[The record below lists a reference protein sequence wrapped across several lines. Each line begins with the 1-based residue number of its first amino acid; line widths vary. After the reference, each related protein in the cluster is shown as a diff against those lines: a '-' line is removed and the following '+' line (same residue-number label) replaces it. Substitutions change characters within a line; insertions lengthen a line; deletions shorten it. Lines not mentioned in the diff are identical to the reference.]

1 MGQKVNSH
9 GLRVGIIKDWDTK
22 WYADKKGFAVN
33 LKQDDDIRKYIKNKY
48 YKNAIS
54 KITIERAAARVIVN
68 IFTSRP
74 ATLIGK
80 QGAGVEAIKDEIQKF
95 CPDRQVNLNIMEVK
109 RPDCD
114 AQLVAERIAEQL
126 EARASFRRCMKQAM
140 SKAIWA
146 GAKGVKTMV
155 SGRLDGA
162 EIARSEHYHEGS
174 VPLQTL
180 RADIDYGFA
189 TAHTTFGVIGVK
201 VWIYKGEILG
211 GVPREGGNANVNA

>member
-22 WYADKKGFAVN
+22 WYADKKNFSVN
-33 LKQDDDIRKYIKNKY
+33 LKQDYDIRNYLKKKY

-54 KITIERAAARVIVN
+54 KITIERAASKVIIN
-68 IFTSRP
+68 IYTARP

-80 QGAGVEAIKDEIQKF
+80 QGAGVEVMRKEVQKF
-95 CPDRQVNLNIMEVK
+95 CPERQVNLNIMEVK

-126 EARASFRRCMKQAM
+126 EARASFRRSMKQAM
-140 SKAIWA
+140 SKAMWG

-162 EIARSEHYHEGS
+162 EIARCENYHDGS

-189 TAHTTFGVIGVK
+189 ESHTTFGVIGVK

-211 GVPREGGNANVNA
+211 GVPREGGNA

>member
-22 WYADKKGFAVN
+22 WYADKKSFSVN
-33 LKQDDDIRKYIKNKY
+33 LKQDDNIRKFIKKKY

-54 KITIERAAARVIVN
+54 RITIERAASKVIIN

-80 QGAGVEAIKDEIQKF
+80 QGAGVEVIKNEVSKF
-95 CPDRQVNLNIMEVK
+95 CPDRQVNLNIMEVR
-109 RPDCD
+109 RPDMD

-126 EARASFRRCMKQAM
+126 EARASFRRSMKQAM

-162 EIARSEHYHEGS
+162 EIARSENYHEGS

-189 TAHTTFGVIGVK
+189 QAHTTFGVIGVK

-211 GVPREGGNANVNA
+211 GIPKEGGNA